1 MGVDFLAQI
10 FRMMP
15 QNFLVSV
22 VWLQLQMCS
31 IQDFLADSWMEFL
44 IWRLRS
50 GILGSVGSA
59 SLMSSLVS
67 VSCFTSGV
75 RPPMKSLRKP
85 CGMCFIEA
93 LLRIL
98 LKIIVILAA
107 ESPMTTS
114 EKRLSVSH
122 CQVSQ
127 SANLKISAGLLDA
140 ARRDI
145 FCEGYG
151 DGELVGV

>member
-1 MGVDFLAQI
+1 MGGLTFLPLT

-31 IQDFLADSWMEFL
+31 IQDLLDDSWMEFL

-75 RPPMKSLRKP
+75 RPPTKSFRKP
-85 CGMCFIEA
+85 CGMCFLEA

-98 LKIIVILAA
+98 LKIIAFLAA
-107 ESPMTTS
+107 ESLISSS
-114 EKRLSVSH
+114 EKRL
-122 CQVSQ
+122 
-127 SANLKISAGLLDA
+127 
-140 ARRDI
+140 
-145 FCEGYG
+145 
-151 DGELVGV
+151 